1 MAENKMPYQQERFA
15 SFLRKEIAGFLQ
27 QNAPHDEGTFIS
39 VTRVITRERSDKAE
53 VLISI
58 FPGKNAAAI
67 FHNIKR
73 MEKSARK
80 YIAFRSRRQFIPLI
94 KFVLYGGDKSA
105 NLENLLE
112 KVKNE

>member
-1 MAENKMPYQQERFA
+1 MAHQQERFA

-27 QNAPHDEGTFIS
+27 QNAPRNEGVFIS
-39 VTRVITRERSDKAE
+39 VTRVVTRERSDKAE

-58 FPGKNAAAI
+58 FPDKNANAI
-67 FHNIKR
+67 FRNIKR

-80 YIAFRSRRQFIPLI
+80 YIASRSRRQFIPLI
-94 KFVLYGGDKSA
+94 KFILYGGDKTA
-105 NLENLLE
+105 DLENLLE

>member
-1 MAENKMPYQQERFA
+1 MAHQQERFA

-27 QNAPHDEGTFIS
+27 QNTPHNEDAFIS
-39 VTRVITRERSDKAE
+39 VTRVITKERSDKAD

-58 FPGKNAAAI
+58 FPDKNADAI

-80 YIAFRSRRQFIPLI
+80 YIASRSRRHFIPLI

>member
-1 MAENKMPYQQERFA
+1 MAHQQERFA

-27 QNAPHDEGTFIS
+27 QNAPHDESTFIS
-39 VTRVITRERSDKAE
+39 VTRVITKERSDKAE

-58 FPGKNAAAI
+58 FPDKNAYAI
-67 FHNIKR
+67 FRDIKR
-73 MEKSARK
+73 MEKNARK
-80 YIAFRSRRQFIPLI
+80 YIASRSRRQFIPLI

-105 NLENLLE
+105 DLEKLLE